1 MLRRAGFGA
10 SGPQVDDV
18 AGQDWSAYLDGALGS
33 DPDSDPG
40 AIATPMPMPVTPPVP
55 GDHATKQERTA
66 FAQTLFTQMQELSA
80 WWMRRMAAV
89 HQPIHEKL
97 TMVWHNH
104 FATSAEKVLA
114 AELMALQN
122 QKLRTLHGGDFQPF
136 AHALL
141 TDAAMQLWLDG
152 NTNTKAAPNENLSR
166 EFMELFTLGHGG
178 GYTEHDVREAARA
191 LTGWLTSPT
200 GQTAL
205 SAESHDGG
213 PKTILGATGDFD
225 DTGFCNLAVNH
236 PTSAPFVATKL
247 WQSLAS
253 DHAPSDATLDRLV
266 GAYGPNR
273 DLRALTKAVFLDPEF
288 TPAAGTVVNAPVE
301 WLVGLIRS
309 LQVPMDT
316 PDTISAC
323 NSVLTVMGQRPF
335 YPPDVGGW
343 PRGSVWLSSS
353 SVSARVWAADQMVP
367 LGNISTVEEA
377 APTDRIDAAG
387 YLIGVGAWSDST
399 AAALKHV
406 ADDPQ
411 RLLAAA
417 LNAPEYLTS

>member
-18 AGQDWSAYLDGALGS
+18 ASQDWSAYLDGALGT
-33 DPDSDPG
+33 DPETDPG
-40 AIATPMPMPVTPPVP
+40 AAATPMPMPITPPLP
-55 GDHATKQERTA
+55 GDHATKGEQTA
-66 FAQTLFTQMQELSA
+66 FAQAVFDQMQELSA
-80 WWMRRMAAV
+80 WWMRRMTAV

-104 FATSAEKVLA
+104 FATSAEKVVA

-122 QKLRTLHGGDFQPF
+122 QKLRALHSGDFQFF
-136 AHALL
+136 AHAML

-178 GYTEHDVREAARA
+178 GYTERDVREAARA
-191 LTGWLTSPT
+191 LTGWMTSTT

-205 SAESHDGG
+205 SAENHDDG
-213 PKTILGATGDFD
+213 PKTILGATGNFNDSDFS
-225 DTGFCNLAVNH
+225 NLAVNH
-236 PTSAPFVATKL
+236 PTSAPFVATKM

-253 DHAPSDATLDRLV
+253 DNAPSEATLGRLV

-288 TPAAGTVVNAPVE
+288 TPAAGTVVNTPVE

-309 LQVPMDT
+309 LGVPMDK

-353 SVSARVWAADQMVP
+353 SVAARVWAADQMVP
-367 LGNISTVEEA
+367 LGNISTVEDA
-377 APTDRIDAAG
+377 APTDRVDAAG
-387 YLIGVGAWSDST
+387 YLIGVGTWSDST
-399 AAALKHV
+399 AAALRPL
-406 ADDPQ
+406 ADDPK
-411 RLLAAA
+411 RLVIAA